1 MCLGQT
7 KEKTLWKLIVEKY
20 QSSSFGTMAVAF
32 LFNDIKVRSCL
43 WHFFYVLSD
52 VFMECLQ
59 LLKVTLSNNRL

>member
-1 MCLGQT
+1 M
-7 KEKTLWKLIVEKY
+7 EKY

-43 WHFFYVLSD
+43 WHFVYVLSD
-52 VFMECLQ
+52 VFMKCLQ